1 MLFSKTEKRF
11 TKLRSPEN
19 VGTESKRAE
28 GAGCRVSE
36 EGMNR
41 VSLPVE
47 LERGVVR
54 QHRIRRQLRGHEEQN
69 PFFRIGFRKMGARGR
84 GGSISASKN
93 RSQRFIEETDK
104 EGELLGAQTVMT

>member
-54 QHRIRRQLRGHEEQN
+54 QHRIRRQLRGHEERVDRKKIRVGSWGDDGVQASSHLYN
-69 PFFRIGFRKMGARGR
+69 PTGLSVIGQKCLSFDF
-84 GGSISASKN
+84 ASWN
-93 RSQRFIEETDK
+93 P
-104 EGELLGAQTVMT
+104 